1 MVTVCVYVGTFPGT
15 TFDFVTT
22 GIAEGSLQVDEKA
35 KEEYVQEE
43 VRRPGENG
51 ARERRYAG
59 ILQEGQANAYDAR
72 ADDKLSGAMIESIWQ
87 RSRQSAEYS
96 GGMEYL

>member
-1 MVTVCVYVGTFPGT
+1 MVHVCVYVDMFPGT
-15 TFDFVTT
+15 TFDFVTN
-22 GIAEGSLQVDEKA
+22 GIAEGNLQAYEEAV
-35 KEEYVQEE
+35 EEYDQEE

-51 ARERRYAG
+51 APERRYAG
-59 ILQEGQANAYDAR
+59 ILQGRQKDAYDAT

-87 RSRQSAEYS
+87 RSRQFAEYS